1 MQGRRP
7 RLRIKCGMHRFA
19 FSADAFGDRFSLAD
33 LPLPRPPRGYAVQML
48 DTDTLLDRAS
58 GNFLPVR
65 ASELDGLFAT
75 FDDAYDAACH
85 WVESHCSAPQEHRLA
100 IVPASFDDVLQRHV
114 LIYGVL
120 SGQP

>member
-1 MQGRRP
+1 MP
-7 RLRIKCGMHRFA
+7 RLS

-65 ASELDGLFAT
+65 ASELDGLFAS
-75 FDDAYDAACH
+75 FDEAYDAACH

-100 IVPASFDDVLQRHV
+100 VVPASFDDVLQRHV

-120 SGQP
+120 CGQP